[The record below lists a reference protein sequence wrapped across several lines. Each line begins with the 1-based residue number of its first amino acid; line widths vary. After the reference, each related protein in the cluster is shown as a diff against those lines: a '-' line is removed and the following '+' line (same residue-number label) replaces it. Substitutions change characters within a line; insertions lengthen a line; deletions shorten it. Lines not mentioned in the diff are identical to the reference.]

1 MNRHAMSANPR
12 RSAAVSAARV
22 RQGAFWLWLAGLVA
36 LALVLQLAATGPARA
51 QLNDRPDSF
60 ADLAERLLPAVVN
73 ISTTQSMPQ
82 RDGPEIPEFPEG
94 SPFEEFFRDFLE
106 RQERNDA
113 PQRRANS
120 LGSGF
125 IVDSE
130 GIVVTNYHVIEGAD
144 EITVILQDDTNLKA
158 EVVGHDD
165 KTDIA
170 VLRVETDEPLPAVDW
185 GDSNDMRVGDWI
197 LAIGNPFGLGGT
209 VTAGIV
215 SARQRDIN
223 AGPYVDYLQTD
234 ASINRGNSGG
244 PMFNLD
250 GDVIGINTAI
260 YSPSGG
266 SVGIGFAIPSA
277 QARVVVDQLLEFG
290 RTRRGWLGV
299 RIQQVTDDIAESLEL
314 ANAMGALVASVTP
327 TGPAEDAGI
336 QQGDVIIRFDGKEV
350 TTSRALPR
358 IVAETPVGKAVSV
371 EVWRGGESVEV
382 PVTLGELEE
391 AEDQGLLAA
400 VPPGGGVPDEEVDA
414 ELSSLGLGLAD
425 MTPDLRDAYDI
436 ADDVAGVVITD
447 IEPGS
452 TADERGLQ
460 PGEVIVEIGQE
471 VVSSAAEVVEKVQ
484 QARDAGRKSVLL
496 LVEREGELRFV
507 ALSIQQS

>member
-1 MNRHAMSANPR
+1 MNPLATSSRRAQSNTAISVLQR
-12 RSAAVSAARV
+12 RSA
-22 RQGAFWLWLAGLVA
+22 FWLAFAGLAVLA
-36 LALVLQLAATGPARA
+36 LAIQLSLSGPAHA
-51 QLNDRPDSF
+51 QVSERPGSF

-73 ISTTQSMPQ
+73 ISTTQ
-82 RDGPEIPEFPEG
+82 RLAEREGPEIPEFPEG

-125 IVDSE
+125 IIAAE

-158 EVVGHDD
+158 ELIGRDD
-165 KTDIA
+165 KTDLA
-170 VLRVETDEPLPAVDW
+170 VLQVQPDEPLPFVPW
-185 GDSNDMRVGDWI
+185 GDSNAMRVGDWVV
-197 LAIGNPFGLGGT
+197 AIGNPFGLGGT

-244 PMFNLD
+244 PMFNLE
-250 GDVIGINTAI
+250 GEVIGINTAI

-277 QARVVVDQLLEFG
+277 QASVVVEQLMEFG

-314 ANAMGALVASVTP
+314 ADAMGALVASVTP
-327 TGPAEDAGI
+327 TGPAEVAGI
-336 QQGDVIIRFDGKEV
+336 QQGDVIVRFDGKEV
-350 TTSRALPR
+350 TTSRTLPR
-358 IVAETPVGKAVSV
+358 IVAETQVGKAVSV
-371 EVWRGGESVEV
+371 EVWRSGESVEV

-391 AEDQGLLAA
+391 AEDQGLLAS
-400 VPPGGGVPDEEVDA
+400 VPPGEGVPDDQVDA
-414 ELSSLGLGLAD
+414 ELAGLGLTLSN
-425 MTPDLRDAYDI
+425 MSPGLRESFDI
-436 ADDVAGVVITD
+436 ATDVEGVVITE
-447 IEPGS
+447 IAPGS
-452 TADERGLQ
+452 AAAERGLQ
-460 PGEVIVEIGQE
+460 VGEVIVEIGQE
-471 VVSSAAEVVEKVQ
+471 VVSSAADVVDKVK
-484 QARDAGRKSVLL
+484 QAREAGRKSVLL
-496 LVEREGELRFV
+496 LVENSGELRFV
-507 ALSIQQS
+507 ALSVEAS